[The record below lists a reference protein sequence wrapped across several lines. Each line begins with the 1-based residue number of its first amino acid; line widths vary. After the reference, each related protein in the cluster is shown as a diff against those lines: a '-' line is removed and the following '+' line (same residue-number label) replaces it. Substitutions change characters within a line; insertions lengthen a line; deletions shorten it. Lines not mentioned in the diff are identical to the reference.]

1 MKALIQRVSHA
12 QVTVGEETVGAIA
25 YGMLVFIGIDAHD
38 TEESVDALADRL
50 LKYRLLADQQGRM
63 NLNVAQIGGGILLV
77 SQFTLS
83 ADTRQG
89 LRPGFST
96 AAAPAIGERLFNR
109 VVERIKAS
117 HSPVASGR
125 FGADMQVSLQNDGPV
140 TLLLQN

>member
-50 LKYRLLADQQGRM
+50 LKYRLFADQQGRM
-63 NLNVAQIGGGILLV
+63 NLNVGQIGGGILLV

-96 AAAPAIGERLFNR
+96 AAAPAIGERLFKR